1 MQVSAIEALGAVV
14 TGHVVKVGGP
24 VELYQVF
31 ELLKPLP
38 LVQVKGAGRPT
49 EIF

>member
-1 MQVSAIEALGAVV
+1 VV
-14 TGHVVKVGGP
+14 AGHVVKVRP

-31 ELLKPLP
+31 EILKPLP
-38 LVQVKGAGRPT
+38 LVQVRKEQADLT